1 MNEENAINLVIK
13 TVDGMRMVFTEDGVM
28 IAKLVMTR
36 ETQDEDYAKAGLSV
50 VLMKVIC
57 KCE

>member
-1 MNEENAINLVIK
+1 MNEKNTINLVIK
-13 TVDGMRMVFTEDGVM
+13 TVDGMRLVFTEDGVE
-28 IAKLVMTR
+28 IASLVMTR
-36 ETQDEDYAKAGLSV
+36 ETQDEDYARAGLSV